1 MQGVSVLSYLPH
13 ENEKAYDPF
22 QHIQYWLHKL
32 GIYHCLKETLCGS
45 IESGRFLLLTFF
57 LTDLSELAANS
68 KSSHD
73 SILVAEVQPAIGV
86 YKCLGGNQKCN
97 NCFIKYKRS
106 LYTEFN

>member
-1 MQGVSVLSYLPH
+1 MP
-13 ENEKAYDPF
+13 
-22 QHIQYWLHKL
+22 
-32 GIYHCLKETLCGS
+32 GIYHSLKETVCGS
-45 IESGRFLLLTFF
+45 IESGPFPLWTFF
-57 LTDLSELAANS
+57 LTDFSELAVYS

-73 SILVAEVQPAIGV
+73 SILVAEVQPAVGV